1 MKALDKT
8 RILAPSDYFYHFSFS
23 RYGRLKSK
31 FLCERYSHCI
41 FSSCS
46 IELTKTRNTWSL
58 TAVHCH
64 KEDCWLDTLMTTW
77 SSFIITKDDI
87 LVIRVFQSWISAAHS
102 QPKHSEEESTCD
114 FQLLESFGARIVR
127 PSGKFCINL
136 CFKIIQRT
144 ILECICVYYTRIH
157 SRIVHTV

>member
-1 MKALDKT
+1 MSSKRESSKDCAGRRGL
-8 RILAPSDYFYHFSFS
+8 LAWH
-23 RYGRLKSK
+23 RRLT
-31 FLCERYSHCI
+31 LI
-41 FSSCS
+41 
-46 IELTKTRNTWSL
+46 ITWSSFIIAIVIKKIVGL
-58 TAVHCH
+58 TLSWQLGHPS
-64 KEDCWLDTLMTTW
+64 

-87 LVIRVFQSWISAAHS
+87 LVIRVFQSWISAANS

-144 ILECICVYYTRIH
+144 ILEYYTRIH
-157 SRIVHTV
+157 TNTLLSITHEYTRIHLRIVHTV

>member
-1 MKALDKT
+1 MSSKRESSKDCAGRRGLFAWHRRLT
-8 RILAPSDYFYHFSFS
+8 LIISWSSFIIIIVI
-23 RYGRLKSK
+23 Y
-31 FLCERYSHCI
+31 
-41 FSSCS
+41 
-46 IELTKTRNTWSL
+46 
-58 TAVHCH
+58 

-87 LVIRVFQSWISAAHS
+87 LVIRVFQSWISAANS

-144 ILECICVYYTRIH
+144 ILEYYTRIHTNTLLSITHEYTRIH
-157 SRIVHTV
+157 SRIVHSV